1 MATTKRRRGV
11 GVKKWLIAALKE
23 AAIMGGHKSHTQVA
37 NKIWTGKLGPLDSGC
52 RKFKSEVES
61 GSQGISMREA
71 QWLALK
77 VYAERRGEGE
87 STSQIANKIL
97 VGKIEPLPKDCID
110 RGKSW
115 AKEREGERAAD
126 EEKNPTPK
134 PEKKT
139 KKKTAKKAKAQSDKS
154 IKEKSESA
162 SDSGTEPFSKKR
174 KRKLSQGH
182 VREPSGTPEQ
192 KTITPDAEYF
202 GGIFSL

>member
-1 MATTKRRRGV
+1 MGTTKRRRGV

-23 AAIMGGHKSHTQVA
+23 AAEMGGHKSHTQVA
-37 NKIWTGKLGPLDSGC
+37 NKIWTGKLAPLDGSC
-52 RKFKSEVES
+52 RRFKSEVDS

-115 AKEREGERAAD
+115 AKEREDERVAD
-126 EEKNPTPK
+126 EKNPPTPK
-134 PEKKT
+134 P
-139 KKKTAKKAKAQSDKS
+139 KKKTAKKAKVQSDKARE
-154 IKEKSESA
+154 EKSESS
-162 SDSGTEPFSKKR
+162 SDSNTEPFSRMK

-182 VREPSGTPEQ
+182 VREPSKTP
-192 KTITPDAEYF
+192 
-202 GGIFSL
+202 